1 MVAGGGVMTM
11 DVSIEPTSLR
21 RARRELANIRNGLPR
36 AISTAVR
43 RTTDTARSRIVKA
56 VAKDLNIKQRDLYK
70 RGARKRPIRQKFERA
85 GSLITGGVVE
95 VTGRRIPLGRFAAR
109 QTKAGVSYK
118 IDRGGS
124 RKTIT
129 SGFIPRLDS
138 GYQGVFKRKGKNRL
152 PIVERFG
159 PSVPH
164 VAAKQPAVAGL
175 MRFDAT
181 NLLDQNLGSQVDR
194 LLKRKTS

>member
-1 MVAGGGVMTM
+1 MAFGGGVMTM

-21 RARRELANIRNGLPR
+21 RARRELANVKNGIPR

-43 RTTDTARSRIVKA
+43 RTTDTARSRMVKA
-56 VAKDLNIKQRDLYK
+56 IAADLNIKQRDLFK
-70 RGARKRPIRQKFERA
+70 RGASRRPVRQRFERA

-124 RKTIT
+124 RKTI
-129 SGFIPRLDS
+129 SSAFIPRLDS
-138 GYQGVFKRKGKNRL
+138 GYQGVFKRKGKDRL

-164 VAAKQPAVAGL
+164 VAAKQPAIAGL
-175 MRFDAT
+175 MRSDAL
-181 NLLDQNLGSQVDR
+181 NLLNKNLDSQVDR
-194 LLKRKTS
+194 LLKRKSS